1 MPPITKLSSGISSS
15 GQTFIQRRKAQNSS
29 RWRYGSLTGLI
40 RPDEGGAKAR
50 GTSLQKLDQVYKG
63 CLKAHM
69 ALRR

>member
-29 RWRYGSLTGLI
+29 RWRYGSLIELI
-40 RPDEGGAKAR
+40 RREEGDVKAR
-50 GTSLQKLDQVYKG
+50 GTSLRGLDQVCRD
-63 CLKAHM
+63 CLKANM